1 MPRSE
6 KKSKKDTNAYI
17 HFSKEFYRGRDTN
30 STTKAADLWN
40 NMPQDQKF
48 QWYKLQN
55 LRKLMNIIKKNKKL
69 LNKSSYELIVSTLN
83 SFDSPFIIEPESLMA
98 GLAMEMLAMKK
109 NGDIPND
116 EDEDYAKILEEFIH
130 LDRCS

>member
-48 QWYKLQN
+48 QC
-55 LRKLMNIIKKNKKL
+55 
-69 LNKSSYELIVSTLN
+69 YELIVSTLN
-83 SFDSPFIIEPESLMA
+83 SPDSPFIIEPESLMA

-116 EDEDYAKILEEFIH
+116 DDDDYEKILEEFIH

>member
-6 KKSKKDTNAYI
+6 KKSEKDTNVYI
-17 HFSKEFYRGRDTN
+17 HYSKEFYRVRDTN
-30 STTKAADLWN
+30 STTTAADSWN

-83 SFDSPFIIEPESLMA
+83 SPDSPFIIEPESLMA

-116 EDEDYAKILEEFIH
+116 DDEDYEKILEEFIH